1 MRDILEQVHSWV
13 ASGDPVALA
22 TVVSTWGSSP
32 RAVGARM
39 AVRADGAMTGSV
51 SGGCVEGAVVQ
62 EAQDILGGAPSH
74 LIQFGVADEIAWEV
88 GLACGG
94 SIEVFVQPLDPDL
107 LEPLSEGYE
116 ERLTRVMATVIA
128 GPERMMGATGIFDH
142 EDLIA
147 GAWPDELIVD
157 ALGWIAATFE
167 RGSPGREQVEFNGEE
182 LEVFID
188 LLLPTPT
195 IIMIGGVHISIA
207 LAEMARSL
215 GYRTIV
221 IDPRKYFATQE
232 RFPAIDQLIQS
243 WPEEGFKMVG
253 IDASTAVVVLTHDPK
268 IDDPALKLALR
279 SPAFYVGALGSR
291 TTHAKRIER
300 LRQDGL
306 SNEVLARLRTPVG
319 LDLGART
326 PQEIAL
332 SVLAEIT
339 ASRHGMLAMTS

>member
-1 MRDILEQVHSWV
+1 
-13 ASGDPVALA
+13 
-22 TVVSTWGSSP
+22 
-32 RAVGARM
+32 M

-94 SIEVFVQPLDPDL
+94 SIEVFVQPLDPD
-107 LEPLSEGYE
+107 
-116 ERLTRVMATVIA
+116 
-128 GPERMMGATGIFDH
+128 
-142 EDLIA
+142 
-147 GAWPDELIVD
+147 
-157 ALGWIAATFE
+157 
-167 RGSPGREQVEFNGEE
+167 PGREQVEFNGEE

-221 IDPRKYFATQE
+221 IDARKYFATQE

-243 WPEEGFKMVG
+243 WPEEGFEAAG

-306 SNEVLARLRTPVG
+306 SNEVLARLRAPVG

-339 ASRHGMLAMTS
+339 ASRHGMLATTP